1 MGVGLCLHTG
11 RRGEHMLSR
20 FQIQLCVASTGKG
33 RQGREKS
40 LRFLLAISLLVSV
53 HTDLTRTT

>member
-1 MGVGLCLHTG
+1 
-11 RRGEHMLSR
+11 MLSR